1 MYLSHLSLVNFKN
14 YTEAQLNFS
23 SGVNCITGTNGSGKT
38 NIIDAIYY
46 LSFTKSYFNISD
58 TQNIQHGESLFVIQG
73 KFSDNEKEEHVFCG
87 VKTGFKKQFKRGGE
101 EYERL
106 SDHIGL
112 FPVVMVAPVD
122 HILITEGSDERRKF
136 IDSIISQV
144 DKIYLENLISYNKTL
159 THRNSYLKQLHGR
172 IPDTSMM
179 EVWDEQLVKYG
190 CAIESERRKF
200 IAEFIQ
206 LFNETY
212 YYLADHA
219 EEVSINYQTQLEQDD
234 FGTQLKSSLQKDI
247 ALQHT
252 STGIHKDELVFKLGK
267 YPLKRIA
274 SQGQQKTFLMA
285 IKIAQFEY
293 LFRHKKTKPILLLDD
308 IFDKLDDFRAKR
320 LMELVSRHTF
330 GQIFI
335 TDTHPERLKK
345 IFDDIKI
352 SIRLFEVNKGTVK
365 ETT

>member
-1 MYLSHLSLVNFKN
+1 M
-14 YTEAQLNFS
+14 
-23 SGVNCITGTNGSGKT
+23 
-38 NIIDAIYY
+38 
-46 LSFTKSYFNISD
+46 
-58 TQNIQHGESLFVIQG
+58 
-73 KFSDNEKEEHVFCG
+73 
-87 VKTGFKKQFKRGGE
+87 
-101 EYERL
+101 
-106 SDHIGL
+106 
-112 FPVVMVAPVD
+112 
-122 HILITEGSDERRKF
+122 
-136 IDSIISQV
+136 
-144 DKIYLENLISYNKTL
+144 
-159 THRNSYLKQLHGR
+159 
-172 IPDTSMM
+172 
-179 EVWDEQLVKYG
+179 
-190 CAIESERRKF
+190 
-200 IAEFIQ
+200 
-206 LFNETY
+206 FNETY
-212 YYLADHA
+212 NYLADHA

-234 FGTQLKSSLQKDI
+234 FSTQLKSSLQKDI

-252 STGIHKDELVFKLGK
+252 STGIHKDELIFKLEK

>member
-1 MYLSHLSLVNFKN
+1 VYLSHLSLVNFKN

-212 YYLADHA
+212 NYLADHA

>member
-1 MYLSHLSLVNFKN
+1 VYLSHLSLVNFKN

-38 NIIDAIYY
+38 NIIDAVYY

-87 VKTGFKKQFKRGGE
+87 VKTGFKKQVKRGGE

-136 IDSIISQV
+136 IDSVISQV

-212 YYLADHA
+212 NYLADHA

-252 STGIHKDELVFKLGK
+252 STGIHKDELVFKLEK

>member
-1 MYLSHLSLVNFKN
+1 M
-14 YTEAQLNFS
+14 
-23 SGVNCITGTNGSGKT
+23 NCITGTNGSGKT
-38 NIIDAIYY
+38 NIIDAVYY

-87 VKTGFKKQFKRGGE
+87 VKTGFKKQVKRGGE

-136 IDSIISQV
+136 IDSVISQV
-144 DKIYLENLISYNKTL
+144 DKAYLENLISYNKTL

-172 IPDTSMM
+172 MPDTSMM

-212 YYLADHA
+212 NYLADLA

-234 FGTQLKSSLQKDI
+234 FSTQLKSSLQKDI

-252 STGIHKDELVFKLGK
+252 STGIHKDELIFKLEK

>member
-1 MYLSHLSLVNFKN
+1 MYLSNLSLVNFKN

-23 SGVNCITGTNGSGKT
+23 SGVNCITGSNGSGKT
-38 NIIDAIYY
+38 NIIDAVYY
-46 LSFTKSYFNISD
+46 LSFTKSYFNTSD

-73 KFSDNEKEEHVFCG
+73 KFINNEKEEHVFCG
-87 VKTGFKKQFKRGGE
+87 VKTGFKKQVKRGGE

-112 FPVVMVAPVD
+112 FPAVMVAPVD

-144 DKIYLENLISYNKTL
+144 DKTYLENLISYNKTL

-172 IPDTSMM
+172 MPDTSMM

-190 CAIESERRKF
+190 CAIERERRKF

-212 YYLADHA
+212 NYLADHA

-234 FGTQLKSSLQKDI
+234 FRTQLKSSLQKDI

-274 SQGQQKTFLMA
+274 SQGQQKTFLLA

-308 IFDKLDDFRAKR
+308 IFDKLDDYRAKR
-320 LMELVSRHTF
+320 LMALVSRHTF

-345 IFDDIKI
+345 IFDDINI

>member
-38 NIIDAIYY
+38 NIIDAVYY

-87 VKTGFKKQFKRGGE
+87 VKTGFKKQVKRGGE

-136 IDSIISQV
+136 IDSVISQV
-144 DKIYLENLISYNKTL
+144 DKAYLENLISYNKTL

-172 IPDTSMM
+172 MPDTSMM

-212 YYLADHA
+212 NYLADHA

-234 FGTQLKSSLQKDI
+234 FSTQLKSSLQKDI

-252 STGIHKDELVFKLGK
+252 STGIHKDEFIFKLEK

>member
-38 NIIDAIYY
+38 NIIDAVYY

-87 VKTGFKKQFKRGGE
+87 VKTGFKKQVKRGGE

-122 HILITEGSDERRKF
+122 HILFTEGSDERRKF
-136 IDSIISQV
+136 IDSVISQV
-144 DKIYLENLISYNKTL
+144 DKAYLENLISYNKTL

-172 IPDTSMM
+172 MPDTSMM

-212 YYLADHA
+212 NYLADHA

-234 FGTQLKSSLQKDI
+234 FSTQLKSSLQKDI

-252 STGIHKDELVFKLGK
+252 STGIHKDELIFKLEK

>member
-38 NIIDAIYY
+38 NIIDAVYY

-87 VKTGFKKQFKRGGE
+87 VKTGFKKQVKRGGE

-136 IDSIISQV
+136 IDSVISQV
-144 DKIYLENLISYNKTL
+144 DKAYLENLISYNKTL

-172 IPDTSMM
+172 MPDTSMM

-212 YYLADHA
+212 NYLADLA

-234 FGTQLKSSLQKDI
+234 FSTQLKSSLQKDI

-252 STGIHKDELVFKLGK
+252 STGIHKDELIFKLEK

>member
-1 MYLSHLSLVNFKN
+1 VYLSHLSLVNFKN

-38 NIIDAIYY
+38 NIIDAVYY

-87 VKTGFKKQFKRGGE
+87 VKTGFKKQVKRGGE

-136 IDSIISQV
+136 IDSVISQV
-144 DKIYLENLISYNKTL
+144 DKAYLENLISYNKTL

-172 IPDTSMM
+172 MPDTSMM

-212 YYLADHA
+212 NYLADHA

-234 FGTQLKSSLQKDI
+234 FSTQLKSSLQKDI

-252 STGIHKDELVFKLGK
+252 STGIHKDELIFKLEK

>member
-1 MYLSHLSLVNFKN
+1 
-14 YTEAQLNFS
+14 
-23 SGVNCITGTNGSGKT
+23 
-38 NIIDAIYY
+38 
-46 LSFTKSYFNISD
+46 
-58 TQNIQHGESLFVIQG
+58 
-73 KFSDNEKEEHVFCG
+73 
-87 VKTGFKKQFKRGGE
+87 
-101 EYERL
+101 
-106 SDHIGL
+106 
-112 FPVVMVAPVD
+112 MVAPVD

-136 IDSIISQV
+136 IDSVISQV
-144 DKIYLENLISYNKTL
+144 DKAYLENLISYNKTL

-172 IPDTSMM
+172 MPDTSMM

-212 YYLADHA
+212 NYLADHA

-234 FGTQLKSSLQKDI
+234 FSTQLKSSLQKDI

-252 STGIHKDELVFKLGK
+252 STGIHKDELIFKLEK